1 MFDDNVF
8 VKFEKDKEKFKKKAE
23 ELGYVSYV
31 VDLSSFLNSGY
42 LILWS
47 ESKSFKNQRNYSIIY
62 SNPKGSFFR
71 EISQE
76 EFFGVKMLEQLDL
89 RVLSVLVNL
98 TCETL
103 NSFSAYDV
111 TSILRSRLPSF
122 SILHDDVRK
131 LVAEYAQSNNL
142 QVSDNGTYLTYTNP
156 VKINF
161 IPTVTVTTGVNTNN
175 FKNKLPSLVN
185 SVTTSTQSKLDT
197 LLKEKQLKSSEVNVK
212 TLQSEGRLNLTS
224 LVRQTFPKAP
234 VVYISRVKNKITLTP
249 MALYNSS
256 SANTNS
262 EIRVRTGFNPNS
274 KVNIKV
280 TSQGIEITPQGN

>member
-1 MFDDNVF
+1 MFDDNVA
-8 VKFEKDKEKFKKKAE
+8 VKIIGDVQKYINMAKK
-23 ELGYVSYV
+23 LGYKEYCIASNIKYIILYPETMLYNI
-31 VDLSSFLNSGY
+31 LSETCGR
-42 LILWS
+42 
-47 ESKSFKNQRNYSIIY
+47 K
-62 SNPKGSFFR
+62 

-76 EFFGVKMLEQLDL
+76 DFFGVTMLEKLDL

-161 IPTVTVTTGVNTNN
+161 APVYTSITSNNTPVNTNN
-175 FKNKLPSLVN
+175 FANKLSSLVN
-185 SVTTSTQSKLDT
+185 NTVKTTTQSKLDA
-197 LLKEKQLKSSEVNVK
+197 LLKEKQLKSSGANIK

-224 LVRQTFPKAP
+224 LVREAFPKVP
-234 VVYISRVKNKITLTP
+234 VVYISRTKNKVILTP
-249 MALYNSS
+249 NALYNSS
-256 SANTNS
+256 SVNTNS

-274 KVNIKV
+274 KVNITV
-280 TSQGIEITPQGN
+280 NSQGIEITPC